1 MSDFM
6 IHVPCGKFT
15 NKHRWATHECQNELC
30 KKFINLLNCER
41 EIEGKNKVKN
51 LIQIWGNV
59 IGDDVVYKSKSLEF
73 PMYTPCGNKF
83 ATPNQFLN
91 HKCENCTCIRFSN
104 NVKSKRINKI
114 KFRYIIEWR
123 QAQKEQE
130 KEDIKLLE
138 KQLLQED
145 EVKISMDLDPIQN
158 TKMKNITLDTPKS
171 LEATQRKFSKGEWIY
186 QPNGVEFTL
195 SKDYRYH
202 SFGENQYSIEK
213 RNSSIQSYI
222 EVDSDFTLGEK
233 KI

>member
-1 MSDFM
+1 M

-15 NKHRWATHECQNELC
+15 NKHRWATHQCQNKLC
-30 KKFINLLNCER
+30 KKFIYLLNRER

-59 IGDDVVYKSKSLEF
+59 IGDDVVYKSKSLNF

-91 HKCENCTCIRFSN
+91 HKCENHICIRFSN

-114 KFRYIIEWR
+114 KLIYSIEWR
-123 QAQKEQE
+123 QVQKEE
-130 KEDIKLLE
+130 EMVEVKLLE
-138 KQLLQED
+138 KQLLEA
-145 EVKISMDLDPIQN
+145 EVKISMDLDPIKN
-158 TKMKNITLDTPKS
+158 THMENFTYDSPKP
-171 LEATQRKFSKGEWIY
+171 LEATQRKITKGEWIY
-186 QPNGVEFTL
+186 KPNGAEFTL

-202 SFGENQYSIEK
+202 GEDQYSIEK
-213 RNSSIQSYI
+213 RNSSLQSYI
-222 EVDSDFTLGEK
+222 EVDSDFTLGKK